1 MDVGLAGSMVVALAK
16 KVKSSVE
23 WNRSVV
29 VGVVVVGAGPM
40 VMAMVRVEDPMGIVS
55 LPSPRIVLWVEEVGA
70 ESAGYQQVAVAAET
84 LCRLRKIYVHQV

>member
-29 VGVVVVGAGPM
+29 VVVVGAGPM